1 MSHRLIIVRCDSQTL
16 SYGCNP
22 AAFFFFFLL
31 SFVVLFP
38 GAPAFTSTVFFHSEP
53 GVMGLEGKKKKKILK
68 IHLFCQ
74 TGLWST
80 THTPP
85 IEQDKQAAD
94 IYRSLSGRH
103 TFCLTSCS
111 LMKCGGSRSN
121 HRLFCWSLCRDNY
134 TLVKQSIQIICLEIT
149 HCEILLFILG
159 SVWQLINQS
168 LYVAFQYQYIL
179 KRP

>member
-1 MSHRLIIVRCDSQTL
+1 MQSC
-16 SYGCNP
+16 C
-22 AAFFFFFLL
+22 FFFFFFAFSRCPL
-31 SFVVLFP
+31 SWRACFHLHCFFP
-38 GAPAFTSTVFFHSEP
+38 LRTWSHGIRGE
-53 GVMGLEGKKKKKILK
+53 EKKKILK

-94 IYRSLSGRH
+94 IYRSVSGRH

-134 TLVKQSIQIICLEIT
+134 TLVKQTSIQIICLEIT

-168 LYVAFQYQYIL
+168 LYVAFQYHYIL